1 MRNAGIVSSRRR
13 PWLRL
18 RRNRSCS
25 VIDRETRRP
34 DYSSALAHQDAEMKE
49 AREARE
55 VLWAFLWILFGFKMV
70 SLGVLFVYTDSLEV
84 RTLIGATSWPW
95 LLIPGAA
102 IAGPVVYRWRL
113 VGMRRRR
120 EKLRKSEWMIDES
133 AAAG

>member
-1 MRNAGIVSSRRR
+1 
-13 PWLRL
+13 
-18 RRNRSCS
+18 
-25 VIDRETRRP
+25 
-34 DYSSALAHQDAEMKE
+34 MKE